1 MALPEEQWLAARMRW
16 EADPTVSGAD
26 IARDLGVSRNAVNQR
41 IKREEWKRV
50 SDQKDLAR
58 RAYDRA
64 DEEAAR
70 QQREERA
77 RELVAAGRERE
88 AAAERARAE
97 QTVEVAVDMRA
108 TILGRHRKELDGARN
123 LVYEA
128 IKGKDFDKAKLGKI
142 TAEALVIIQNGERK
156 AWGLDSEDKG
166 GNGGEVKVV
175 IERREAANVR

>member
-1 MALPEEQWLAARMRW
+1 MALTEEQWLAARMRW
-16 EADPTVSGAD
+16 EADPTVSGAE

-70 QQREERA
+70 LLREERA
-77 RELVAAGRERE
+77 RELVAEGRQRE
-88 AAAERARAE
+88 AEAERTRVE
-97 QTVEVAVDMRA
+97 QTADVAIDMRA

-128 IKGKDFDKAKLGKI
+128 IKSKDFDKAKLGKI

-156 AWGLDSEDKG
+156 AWGLDAEERENAG
-166 GNGGEVKVV
+166 GSVKVV
-175 IERREAANVR
+175 IERREMVNGR